1 MGTTRVGGRGTSSR
15 RVAEKEVDNWTGSP
29 FKNYSKAQKE
39 AAKDR
44 YITMGRGTAKIKFGD
59 VVSTE
64 TKSTKGMWVGTGRGT
79 GRRKLD

>member
-1 MGTTRVGGRGTSSR
+1 MGIRIGGRGTSKR
-15 RVAEKEVDNWTGSP
+15 IAGKEEDNWAGSP
-29 FKNYSKAQKE
+29 FKKYSEQQKE

-79 GRRKLD
+79 GRRKLS

>member
-1 MGTTRVGGRGTSSR
+1 MGIRIGGRGTSSR
-15 RVAEKEVDNWTGSP
+15 KTVEREEDNWAGSP
-29 FKNYSKAQKE
+29 FKKYSEKQKE

-44 YITMGRGTAKIKFGD
+44 YITMGRGTAKIKFSD
-59 VVSTE
+59 VATTE